1 MHRLLF
7 FNVIIFILSENNYNE
22 STLLFCRQKLN
33 AYYSEIGKE
42 VERRQMKSQW
52 KIKRLK
58 LDERRVQ
65 LLTSEKISLTRE
77 KMELD
82 HQSLEGNFES
92 NLPNKSPR
100 DMPEAIPE
108 VLINVEEASSVSEIT
123 KRNDDMAMKI
133 SSDSLHF
140 DSQED
145 LLDDSPEN
153 PRVEGVLGRILEI
166 KESKELDIPL
176 ANNSWDDSDGLNNNN
191 RYLITDRDNNKIGS
205 TGSAE
210 SNTTD
215 AMDRISLSNIK
226 VHKSLDFD
234 ASPSDILNSNV
245 TIKNVS
251 FSDQNIYNT
260 YQQQKQE
267 FKRNK
272 QRDLAHDFSV
282 ENYKQP
288 AIREIKTVDNS
299 KLTAN
304 TAENRNDAIHNK
316 DKILGSI
323 TFDSVCEPAL
333 NPNRIDEPQFDTEAS
348 REALRNRQKGS
359 SHEVGPEVEVDS
371 RGSRSKQRGS
381 LTLDLKSC
389 SKNYSWDWGNRTA
402 SDSSSRLSVASTPQL
417 MTPSQFPARLDIETP
432 STFDER
438 LIGVPSATLSPI
450 SNRVENIVNMSLP
463 FTGDGFR
470 FPNIIEQHTDEE
482 ESVPDYASI
491 KDHFPQTPESFK
503 AFDDYS
509 SKSSVW
515 NFSSDELVFDNFKP
529 FGIDSTAGNKFTS
542 MNIFQEPLSMQNLK
556 SPYTNFTDIME
567 KVQKKPMTDTF
578 KMFHLLEES
587 ENIVANIESADSSMM
602 AACLQR
608 SVVIPLSYQ
617 MEMVNNAIL
626 KYFLVTCDLYD
637 HLKSLGDYFFLM
649 DGEFAKTICSKLFEK
664 LSTTE
669 SPRELLNFASL
680 HSILDKSFGSSI
692 GGKHH

>member
-1 MHRLLF
+1 
-7 FNVIIFILSENNYNE
+7 
-22 STLLFCRQKLN
+22 
-33 AYYSEIGKE
+33 
-42 VERRQMKSQW
+42 MKSQW

-92 NLPNKSPR
+92 LLLNKSPR
-100 DMPEAIPE
+100 DVPE
-108 VLINVEEASSVSEIT
+108 VIPDVLIKLEEASSVSEIA
-123 KRNDDMAMKI
+123 KRSDDMAMKI
-133 SSDSLHF
+133 SSDSLF
-140 DSQED
+140 LDSQED
-145 LLDDSPEN
+145 FLDSSPEH
-153 PRVEGVLGRILEI
+153 PQVEPILASIREI
-166 KESKELDIPL
+166 KGSNELDTFPQ
-176 ANNSWDDSDGLNNNN
+176 ANNLWDDSDGLNNN
-191 RYLITDRDNNKIGS
+191 RLLITDRDNNKIS
-205 TGSAE
+205 TTGNAKI
-210 SNTTD
+210 NAAD

-234 ASPSDILNSNV
+234 VSPSDILNSNV
-245 TIKNVS
+245 IIKNVS

-267 FKRNK
+267 FNRNK

-282 ENYKQP
+282 VNYNQP

-299 KLTAN
+299 RLTAN

-316 DKILGSI
+316 DKVLGSI
-323 TFDSVCEPAL
+323 TFDSVNEPAL
-333 NPNRIDEPQFDTEAS
+333 NPNRIEEPQFDTEAS
-348 REALRNRQKGS
+348 KEALRNRQKGTS
-359 SHEVGPEVEVDS
+359 DEVGPEVEVDS
-371 RGSRSKQRGS
+371 QGSRTKQRGS
-381 LTLDLKSC
+381 LTLNLKGC
-389 SKNYSWDWGNRTA
+389 SKNYSWDWENRIA
-402 SDSSSRLSVASTPQL
+402 SDSGSRLSVASTPQL

-438 LIGVPSATLSPI
+438 LIGVPSTTLSPI
-450 SNRVENIVNMSLP
+450 STRVDNMANMSLP

-470 FPNIIEQHTDEE
+470 FPNIMEQHTDEE

-503 AFDDYS
+503 AFDDYGAR
-509 SKSSVW
+509 SSVW
-515 NFSSDELVFDNFKP
+515 NFCSDELVFDNFKP
-529 FGIDSTAGNKFTS
+529 FGIESTADNKFTY
-542 MNIFQEPLSMQNLK
+542 MNIFQEPLSMDNLK
-556 SPYTNFTDIME
+556 SPYTNFTDIMS

-626 KYFLVTCDLYD
+626 KYFLVNCDLYD

-669 SPRELLNFASL
+669 SPRELLNFATL

-692 GGKHH
+692 GGEHRLSAILAQLYRHQLWVYYFK